1 MRRQVLVLVAMAAAM
16 VAGPPTVGEARSLLG
31 MLTSPLRALGA
42 RHHAH
47 HRYHYHRGR
56 PARLARAPQA
66 NPSAE
71 RAGERAVAMPPGAL
85 YWPRAYDDLVG
96 YTFAISNINKDQ
108 FWGHGF
114 NDILAGMLPPP
125 EAGRSPLRRRGTTE
139 NLEATTSEVCR
150 PANTHADGDAAS
162 SGAVAFKQIEQWAAP
177 TPEQRGAFDDLR
189 AAMIKADQRMNSGC
203 SQPYVFTPPPER
215 LKAINDRLWGLR
227 QAMLILRTPL
237 EAAYNTLDDQQK
249 ARLNGRGSAAKIAC
263 AGDSTQRP
271 WPQDQIEQA
280 IQPNDDQRASLE
292 TLRLTSLQM
301 EQAIAYSC
309 PRQPL
314 ANPVQRL
321 DAAGDRLNT
330 LLYATMI
337 ISRTLNAF
345 YASLTDEQRANFRA
359 VGRSSGQR
367 GQNPRAAEAVTV
379 RSPR

>member
-1 MRRQVLVLVAMAAAM
+1 MRRQLLVLVAMAAAT
-16 VAGPPTVGEARSLLG
+16 VAGPPAVSEARSLLG
-31 MLTSPLRALGA
+31 VLTSPLRALGA

-47 HRYHYHRGR
+47 HRYHYRRGR
-56 PARLARAPQA
+56 PARWARAPQA
-66 NPSAE
+66 DPGAE
-71 RAGERAVAMPPGAL
+71 RAGKFAVALSPGAL

-114 NDILAGMLPPP
+114 NDILTGMLPPP
-125 EAGRSPLRRRGTTE
+125 EAGRSSLRRGTTE
-139 NLEATTSEVCR
+139 DLKATTSEVCR
-150 PANTHADGDAAS
+150 PAITSADDDAAS

-177 TPEQRGAFDDLR
+177 TPEQRGVFDDLR

-203 SQPYVFTPPPER
+203 SQPYASAPPPER
-215 LKAINDRLWGLR
+215 LKAINDRLWALR

-237 EAAYNTLDDQQK
+237 EAAYNALDDQQK
-249 ARLNGRGSAAKIAC
+249 ARLNGRGGATKITC
-263 AGDSTQRP
+263 VGDSTQRP

-292 TLRLTSLQM
+292 SLRLTSLQM
-301 EQAIAYSC
+301 GQAIAYSC

-345 YASLTDEQRANFRA
+345 YPSLTDEQRANFRA
-359 VGRSSGQR
+359 VGGRSSGQGR
-367 GQNPRAAEAVTV
+367 QNPRAADAMTG